1 MFLKLK
7 RIVIIVIVSLV
18 ILLLDQASKQ
28 MILEFLNSNKI
39 HVYKIN
45 SFLNFVE
52 IWNKGISFGIFS
64 EYNLSPIL
72 FICVSSVIL
81 ILMLYLMT
89 NINPIIQGMIVGGAI
104 GNLIDRIIFGQVFD
118 FIDFH
123 ILGWHYPAFNLADSF
138 IVMSVILILIAEI
151 NRCIIN
157 REKNKDQFH

>member
-1 MFLKLK
+1 MSLKLK
-7 RIVIIVIVSLV
+7 KIFIIIIVSLV

-28 MILEFLNSNKI
+28 IILEFLNSNKI

-45 SFLNFVE
+45 YFLNFVE

-72 FICVSSVIL
+72 FICVSSAIL

-89 NINPIIQGMIVGGAI
+89 NISPIIQGMIVGGAI

-151 NRCIIN
+151 SRCITN
-157 REKNKDQFH
+157 RKKK

>member
-1 MFLKLK
+1 MFLKPK
-7 RIVIIVIVSLV
+7 RIFIIAIVSLV
-18 ILLLDQASKQ
+18 TLLLDQASKK
-28 MILEFLNSNKI
+28 ITLEFLNSHKI
-39 HVYKIN
+39 HIYKIN

-81 ILMLYLMT
+81 ILMLCLMT

-104 GNLIDRIIFGQVFD
+104 GNLIDRSRFGQVFD

-138 IVMSVILILIAEI
+138 IVISVILILIAEI

-157 REKNKDQFH
+157 REKK

>member
-7 RIVIIVIVSLV
+7 RIFIIVIVSLV
-18 ILLLDQASKQ
+18 TLLLDQASKQ
-28 MILEFLNSNKI
+28 IILEFLNSNKI
-39 HVYKIN
+39 HIYKIN

-81 ILMLYLMT
+81 ILMLCLMT

-138 IVMSVILILIAEI
+138 IVISVILILIAEI

-157 REKNKDQFH
+157 REKK

>member
-1 MFLKLK
+1 MSLKLK
-7 RIVIIVIVSLV
+7 KIFIIIIVSLV

-28 MILEFLNSNKI
+28 IILEFLNSNKI

-72 FICVSSVIL
+72 FICVSSAIL

-89 NINPIIQGMIVGGAI
+89 NIGPIIQGMIVGGAI

-151 NRCIIN
+151 SRCITN
-157 REKNKDQFH
+157 RKKK

>member
-81 ILMLYLMT
+81 VLMLYLMT

-104 GNLIDRIIFGQVFD
+104 GNLIDRIVFGQVFD

-138 IVMSVILILIAEI
+138 IVISVILILIAEI
-151 NRCIIN
+151 NKYLLN
-157 REKNKDQFH
+157 RKKNKDPS

>member
-7 RIVIIVIVSLV
+7 RIFIIVIVSLV

-28 MILEFLNSNKI
+28 MILEFLNANKI

-72 FICVSSVIL
+72 FICISSAIL

-104 GNLIDRIIFGQVFD
+104 GNLIDRIMFGQVFD

-138 IVMSVILILIAEI
+138 IVISVILILISEI
-151 NRCIIN
+151 NRCITSP
-157 REKNKDQFH
+157 KKK

>member
-1 MFLKLK
+1 MSLKLK
-7 RIVIIVIVSLV
+7 KIFTIVIVSLA

-28 MILEFLNSNKI
+28 IILEFLNSNKI

-64 EYNLSPIL
+64 EYNFSPML
-72 FICVSSVIL
+72 FICVSSAIL
-81 ILMLYLMT
+81 ILMLYLMA

-151 NRCIIN
+151 SRSITNR
-157 REKNKDQFH
+157 KKK

>member
-1 MFLKLK
+1 MSLKLK
-7 RIVIIVIVSLV
+7 KIFTIVIVSLV

-28 MILEFLNSNKI
+28 IILEFLNSNKI

-64 EYNLSPIL
+64 EYNFSPML
-72 FICVSSVIL
+72 FICVSSAIL
-81 ILMLYLMT
+81 ILMLYLMA

-151 NRCIIN
+151 SRSITNR
-157 REKNKDQFH
+157 KKK

>member
-7 RIVIIVIVSLV
+7 RIFIIVIVSLV

-28 MILEFLNSNKI
+28 MILEFLNANKI

-72 FICVSSVIL
+72 FICISSAIL

-104 GNLIDRIIFGQVFD
+104 GNLIDRIMFGQVFD

-138 IVMSVILILIAEI
+138 IVISVILILIAEI
-151 NRCIIN
+151 NRCITSP
-157 REKNKDQFH
+157 KKK

>member
-1 MFLKLK
+1 MSLKLK
-7 RIVIIVIVSLV
+7 KIFIIIIVSLA

-28 MILEFLNSNKI
+28 IILEFLNSNKI

-64 EYNLSPIL
+64 EYNFSPML
-72 FICVSSVIL
+72 FICVSSAIL
-81 ILMLYLMT
+81 ILMLYLMA

-151 NRCIIN
+151 SRSITNR
-157 REKNKDQFH
+157 KKK

>member
-1 MFLKLK
+1 MSLKLK
-7 RIVIIVIVSLV
+7 KIFIIIIVSLV

-28 MILEFLNSNKI
+28 IILEFLNSNKI
-39 HVYKIN
+39 YVYKIN
-45 SFLNFVE
+45 YFLNFVE

-72 FICVSSVIL
+72 FICVSSAIL

-89 NINPIIQGMIVGGAI
+89 NIGPIIQGMIVGGAI

-151 NRCIIN
+151 SRYITNR
-157 REKNKDQFH
+157 KKK

>member
-7 RIVIIVIVSLV
+7 KIFIIVIVSLV

-28 MILEFLNSNKI
+28 IILEFLNSNKI

-45 SFLNFVE
+45 YFLNFVE

-72 FICVSSVIL
+72 FICVSSAIL

-89 NINPIIQGMIVGGAI
+89 NIGPIIQGMIVGGAI

-138 IVMSVILILIAEI
+138 IVMSIILILIAEI
-151 NRCIIN
+151 SRCIIN
-157 REKNKDQFH
+157 REKK

>member
-138 IVMSVILILIAEI
+138 IVISVILIIIAEI

-157 REKNKDQFH
+157 REKK

>member
-1 MFLKLK
+1 MSLKLK
-7 RIVIIVIVSLV
+7 KIFIIVIVSLV

-28 MILEFLNSNKI
+28 IILEFLNSNKI

-45 SFLNFVE
+45 YFLNFVE

-72 FICVSSVIL
+72 FICVSSAIL

-89 NINPIIQGMIVGGAI
+89 NIGPIIQGMIVGGAI

-151 NRCIIN
+151 SRCITN
-157 REKNKDQFH
+157 RKKK

>member
-1 MFLKLK
+1 MSLKLK
-7 RIVIIVIVSLV
+7 KIFIIVIVSLV

-28 MILEFLNSNKI
+28 IILEFLNSNKI

-72 FICVSSVIL
+72 FICVSSAIL

-89 NINPIIQGMIVGGAI
+89 NINPIIQGIIVGGAI

-151 NRCIIN
+151 SRCITN
-157 REKNKDQFH
+157 RKKK

>member
-7 RIVIIVIVSLV
+7 KIFIIVIVSLV

-28 MILEFLNSNKI
+28 IILEFLNSNKI

-45 SFLNFVE
+45 SFFNFVE

-64 EYNLSPIL
+64 DYNLSPIL
-72 FICVSSVIL
+72 FICVSSSIL

-89 NINPIIQGMIVGGAI
+89 NINPIIQGMIVSGAT

-138 IVMSVILILIAEI
+138 IVMSIILILIAEI
-151 NRCIIN
+151 SRCIIN
-157 REKNKDQFH
+157 REKK

>member
-1 MFLKLK
+1 MSLKLK
-7 RIVIIVIVSLV
+7 KIFIIIIVSLV

-28 MILEFLNSNKI
+28 MVLEFLNSNKI

-72 FICVSSVIL
+72 FICVSSAIL

-89 NINPIIQGMIVGGAI
+89 NIGPIIQGMIVGGAI

-151 NRCIIN
+151 SRCITN
-157 REKNKDQFH
+157 RKKK

>member
-7 RIVIIVIVSLV
+7 RIFIIAMVSLV
-18 ILLLDQASKQ
+18 TLLLDQASKQ
-28 MILEFLNSNKI
+28 MILEFFNLNKI
-39 HVYKIN
+39 HTYKIN
-45 SFLNFVE
+45 YFLNFVE

-81 ILMLYLMT
+81 VLMLYLMT

-104 GNLIDRIIFGQVFD
+104 GNLIDRIVFGQVFD

-138 IVMSVILILIAEI
+138 IVISVILILIAEI
-151 NRCIIN
+151 NKHLLN
-157 REKNKDQFH
+157 RKKK

>member
-1 MFLKLK
+1 MSLKLK
-7 RIVIIVIVSLV
+7 KIFIIIIVSLV

-28 MILEFLNSNKI
+28 IILEFLNSNKI

-45 SFLNFVE
+45 YFLNFVE

-72 FICVSSVIL
+72 FICVSSAIL

-89 NINPIIQGMIVGGAI
+89 NISPIIQGMIVGGAI

-138 IVMSVILILIAEI
+138 IVMSIILILIAEI
-151 NRCIIN
+151 SRCIIN
-157 REKNKDQFH
+157 REKK

>member
-28 MILEFLNSNKI
+28 MVLEFLNSNKI

-138 IVMSVILILIAEI
+138 IVISVILILIAEI
-151 NRCIIN
+151 NRCITN
-157 REKNKDQFH
+157 RKKK

>member
-1 MFLKLK
+1 MSLKLK
-7 RIVIIVIVSLV
+7 KIFIIIIVSLV

-28 MILEFLNSNKI
+28 IILEFLNSNKI

-45 SFLNFVE
+45 YFLNFVE

-72 FICVSSVIL
+72 FICVSSAIL

-89 NINPIIQGMIVGGAI
+89 NIGPIIQGMIVGGAI

-151 NRCIIN
+151 SRCITN
-157 REKNKDQFH
+157 RKKK

>member
-1 MFLKLK
+1 MSLKLK
-7 RIVIIVIVSLV
+7 KIFIIIIVSLV

-28 MILEFLNSNKI
+28 IILEFLNSNKI

-45 SFLNFVE
+45 YFLNFVE

-72 FICVSSVIL
+72 FICVSSAIL

-89 NINPIIQGMIVGGAI
+89 NIGPIIQGMIVGGAI

-151 NRCIIN
+151 SRCITN
-157 REKNKDQFH
+157 RKKNKD

>member
-1 MFLKLK
+1 MSLKLK
-7 RIVIIVIVSLV
+7 KIFIIIIVSLV

-28 MILEFLNSNKI
+28 IILEFLNSNKI

-45 SFLNFVE
+45 YFLNFVE

-72 FICVSSVIL
+72 FICVSSAIL

-89 NINPIIQGMIVGGAI
+89 NIGPIIQGMIVGGAI

-151 NRCIIN
+151 SRCIIN
-157 REKNKDQFH
+157 REKK

>member
-7 RIVIIVIVSLV
+7 KIFLIVIVSL
-18 ILLLDQASKQ
+18 ITLLLDQASKQ
-28 MILEFLNSNKI
+28 ITLEFLNSNKI
-39 HVYKIN
+39 HIYKVN
-45 SFLNFVE
+45 SFLNLVE

-64 EYNLSPIL
+64 EYNLPPML

-81 ILMLYLMT
+81 VLMLYLMT

-104 GNLIDRIIFGQVFD
+104 GNLIDRNKFGQVFD

-138 IVMSVILILIAEI
+138 IVISVILILIAEI
-151 NRCIIN
+151 NRCITN
-157 REKNKDQFH
+157 RKKK

>member
-28 MILEFLNSNKI
+28 MVLEFLNSNKI

-72 FICVSSVIL
+72 FICVSSAIL

-89 NINPIIQGMIVGGAI
+89 NISPIIQGMIVGGAI

-151 NRCIIN
+151 SRCITN
-157 REKNKDQFH
+157 RKKK

>member
-1 MFLKLK
+1 MSLKLK
-7 RIVIIVIVSLV
+7 KIFIIVIVSLV

-28 MILEFLNSNKI
+28 IILEFLNSNKI

-72 FICVSSVIL
+72 FICVSSAIL

-89 NINPIIQGMIVGGAI
+89 NISPIIQGMIVGGAI

-123 ILGWHYPAFNLADSF
+123 ILGWHYPAFNLAVSF

-151 NRCIIN
+151 SRCITN
-157 REKNKDQFH
+157 RKKK

>member
-1 MFLKLK
+1 MSLKLK
-7 RIVIIVIVSLV
+7 KIFTIFIVSLV

-28 MILEFLNSNKI
+28 IILEFLNSNKI

-64 EYNLSPIL
+64 EYNFSPML
-72 FICVSSVIL
+72 FICVSSAIL
-81 ILMLYLMT
+81 ILMLYLMA

-151 NRCIIN
+151 SRSITNR
-157 REKNKDQFH
+157 KKK

>member
-1 MFLKLK
+1 MSLKLK
-7 RIVIIVIVSLV
+7 KIFIIVIVSLV

-28 MILEFLNSNKI
+28 IILEFLNSNKI

-72 FICVSSVIL
+72 FICVSSAIL

-89 NINPIIQGMIVGGAI
+89 NISPIIQGMIVGGAI

-151 NRCIIN
+151 SRCITN
-157 REKNKDQFH
+157 RKKK

>member
-1 MFLKLK
+1 MSLKLK
-7 RIVIIVIVSLV
+7 KIFIIIIVSLV

-28 MILEFLNSNKI
+28 IILEFLNSNKI

-72 FICVSSVIL
+72 FICVLSAIL

-89 NINPIIQGMIVGGAI
+89 NINPIIPGMIVGGAI

-151 NRCIIN
+151 SRCITN
-157 REKNKDQFH
+157 RKKK